1 MIQNQASKSMVKVIT
16 LTIALSFSLNI
27 VQAQN
32 KQITQETIAG
42 VYYGQLRKGQSRLT
56 EKVVI
61 RLYENGHILA
71 YIVKNKPI
79 ELDRLAK
86 AFTWENRSQF
96 GNGTY
101 QLAQK
106 HLQFKVKLGVRSLF
120 FDGSIDAG
128 EGKSMYLAFEVTNV
142 LNQRKLNFNGSRV
155 WTKKIEFPKSND
167 PDPVIEDEVVKIED
181 DMLPT
186 VEPLISEGELIS
198 GLERSLA
205 ENKLDEAASNLN
217 QLGAIDYE
225 NGDYEQAKSKF
236 QEAFNYKQIQG
247 DTSGMGLLLNNI
259 GTTNEMLGQFGMA
272 IKNYNQAK
280 SLFQS
285 SGDKAAEAETINNIA
300 NAEKSRLNVTA
311 ERSALNELIEVE
323 KELKNNPELS
333 ASYNNLAINY
343 ISSNELDKAMETIT
357 FGIELDELIDNKKGL
372 AIAYNNKGNIE
383 FAQEDYTSSRTSYDK
398 ALNYKT
404 ELKDFKSASLTLHN
418 IGNVFRNQGEL
429 DSALAYYES
438 SLSHSEPAQYNH
450 VTHANY
456 RAIADLISKKDGCS
470 ESLEYYKLY
479 TAMRFAFNENLELK
493 QLSEEREK
501 YFTQRVFESDT
512 LSDTIVQLEQ
522 KQQYQLTSINK
533 LQTNIRKQKHMNLL
547 ESNAKQSQIDSISI
561 AQELLTANHEVVTK
575 KHENA
580 SILLYWIGTGALLS
594 LILLFLAIKS
604 RNKNVKSK
612 KEIALQKD
620 EIELQKDIVEE
631 KNQEITDSITYA
643 KRIQDA
649 ILPPLAMVNKALP
662 NSFVLYKPKDI
673 VAGDFYWLNTANGS
687 TIFAA
692 ADCTGHGVPGAMVS
706 VVCNNALN
714 RAVREFGLS
723 SPGKILD
730 KTRELVVETFEASY
744 EEVKDGM
751 DIALCSLKKGIGE
764 KYILEYAGANN
775 PLWLIRNGEIIE
787 TKADKQ
793 AIGKVDQPKPFTTHE
808 IVLLPTDTF
817 YIFSDGFVDQ
827 FGGERGKKYKAKAF
841 RKLLLSVQNQPM
853 EKQRQLINK
862 DFETWKGDLEQ
873 LDDVCI
879 LGVRL

>member
-1 MIQNQASKSMVKVIT
+1 MIRRRAIKSILKVIA
-16 LTIALSFSLNI
+16 LTILLFSFST
-27 VQAQN
+27 VKAQEQAIN
-32 KQITQETIAG
+32 KETIAG
-42 VYYGQLRKGQSRLT
+42 IYYGQLRKGQSRLT

-61 RLYENGHILA
+61 RLYDNGNVMA
-71 YIVKNKPI
+71 YAVKKKPI
-79 ELDRLAK
+79 DIDRLEK
-86 AFTWENRSQF
+86 AFSWKNRNQF
-96 GNGTY
+96 GYGSCKF
-101 QLAQK
+101 AQK
-106 HLQFKVKLGVRSLF
+106 YLKFQVKLGARNLF

-128 EGKSMYLAFEVTNV
+128 EGNVMYLSFDVTNV
-142 LNQRKLNFNGSRV
+142 LNNRKLNYNGTKV
-155 WTKKIEFPKSND
+155 WSKQQADNPKSNT
-167 PDPVIEDEVVKIED
+167 PNPIISNEVVKTQDDALPPPED
-181 DMLPT
+181 
-186 VEPLISEGELIS
+186 LISDDELIS
-198 GLERSLA
+198 NLDQSLA
-205 ENKLDEAASNLN
+205 DNNLDEAASTLN
-217 QLGAIDYE
+217 QLGSSNYQK
-225 NGDYEQAKSKF
+225 GDYEQAISNF
-236 QEAFNYKQIQG
+236 QEAFDYKQIQG
-247 DTSGMGLLLNNI
+247 DTNGMGVLLNNI
-259 GTTNEMLGQFGMA
+259 GTSNEMLGQFDLA
-272 IKNYNQAK
+272 IKKYEEAK
-280 SLFQS
+280 RLFS
-285 SGDKAAEAETINNIA
+285 ASGDKLSLAETINNIV
-300 NAEKSRLNVTA
+300 NAEKSRLNITA
-311 ERSALNELIEVE
+311 EREALNELIDVE

-343 ISSNELDKAMETIT
+343 ISSNQLEKAMETIT

-383 FAQEDYTSSRTSYDK
+383 FAEEDYKSSRTSYDK
-398 ALNYKT
+398 ALDYKT
-404 ELKDFKSASLTLHN
+404 QLKDFKSASLTLHN
-418 IGNVFRNQGEL
+418 IGNIFRNQGEL
-429 DSALAYYES
+429 DSALAYYEN
-438 SLSHSEPAQYNH
+438 SLALSEPQNYDH

-501 YFTQRVFESDT
+501 YFNQRIYESDT

-522 KQQYQLTSINK
+522 QQQHQLISINK
-533 LQTNIRKQKHMNLL
+533 LQSNIRKQKHMNLL
-547 ESNAKQSQIDSISI
+547 ESKAKQSKIDSISI

-575 KHENA
+575 QHENA

-612 KEIALQKD
+612 KEIASQKD
-620 EIELQKDIVEE
+620 QIELQKDIVEE

-649 ILPPLAMVNKALP
+649 ILPPLTMVNKALP

-673 VAGDFYWLNTANGS
+673 VAGDFYWLNASNGT

-706 VVCNNALN
+706 VVCNNAMN
-714 RAVREFGLS
+714 RSVREFGLK

-730 KTRELVVETFEASY
+730 KTRELVVETFEASD

-751 DIALCSLKKGIGE
+751 DIALCSLRTGIGQNQ
-764 KYILEYAGANN
+764 ILEYAGANN
-775 PLWLIRNGEIIE
+775 PLWLVRNGEIIE

-793 AIGKVDQPKPFTTHE
+793 AIGKVDNPAPFTTHKIE
-808 IVLLPTDTF
+808 LLPKDTF

-841 RKLLLSVQNQPM
+841 RQLLLSVQGQNM
-853 EKQRQLINK
+853 DKQCESINK
-862 DFETWKGDLEQ
+862 AFETWKGDLEQ

-879 LGVRL
+879 IGVRV